1 MNKSVKMTELTYQ
14 MLLHLSKKA
23 SIKPE
28 LYLEA
33 LIGKY
38 YAERK

>member
-1 MNKSVKMTELTYQ
+1 MSKSVKMTELTYQ

-23 SIKPE
+23 RIKPE

-33 LIGKY
+33 LVGKY
-38 YAERK
+38 YAENK